1 MNHEDQHLCSGEGL
15 VIGSN
20 ASPHIRTCWC
30 RRGYEGDGFF
40 CEGIVTVIFP
50 ENLSVYFKRGI
61 KPASETSGEVVVVVV
76 FSTARPAQKMGKELH
91 Y

>member
-1 MNHEDQHLCSGEGL
+1 MHRQVINIFHYKKLAGNILNHEDQHLCSGEGL

-40 CEGIVTVIFP
+40 CEGIVMVIFP
-50 ENLSVYFKRGI
+50 ENLSV
-61 KPASETSGEVVVVVV
+61 
-76 FSTARPAQKMGKELH
+76 
-91 Y
+91 

>member
-76 FSTARPAQKMGKELH
+76 FFTARPAQKMGKELH